1 MNVQEYTLRRAAERA
16 ALRDPGRG
24 LCLRCL
30 RPNLTCYCAEVKT
43 FDPKIRFAI
52 LIHGREAQKRI
63 ATGRITHLTLE
74 NSLLLN
80 GYDYSLDA
88 RVNSLIEDERN
99 HCVVLYPGKGSANL
113 TAHPE
118 AREFPQ
124 DKELVVFVIDG
135 TWVTARKTMY
145 RSRNLKTLP
154 RICFDPPG
162 ESRFRLRKQPRA
174 QCYSTVEAVH
184 HTIELLGPGRGFAL
198 EGRTHDRLLH
208 VFDHMVEQQI
218 ELAKQYRPRFL
229 RKSPKE

>member
-1 MNVQEYTLRRAAERA
+1 VNVQEYTLRRDAERA
-16 ALRDPGRG
+16 ALLDPGRG

-30 RPNLTCYCAEVKT
+30 RPHMTCYCAEVKP
-43 FDPKIRFAI
+43 FDPKIRFVI

-88 RVNSLIEDERN
+88 RVNALIEHEGN
-99 HCVVLYPGKGSANL
+99 HCVVLYPGRGSANL
-113 TAHPE
+113 TAAPE
-118 AREFPQ
+118 AREFPA

-145 RSRNLKTLP
+145 RSRNLKILP

-162 ESRFRLRKQPRA
+162 ESRFRLRKQPRVN
-174 QCYSTVEAVH
+174 CYSTVEAVH
-184 HTIELLGPGRGFAL
+184 HTIELLGEGRGFSVAS
-198 EGRTHDRLLH
+198 RTHDRLLH

-229 RKSPKE
+229 RKS